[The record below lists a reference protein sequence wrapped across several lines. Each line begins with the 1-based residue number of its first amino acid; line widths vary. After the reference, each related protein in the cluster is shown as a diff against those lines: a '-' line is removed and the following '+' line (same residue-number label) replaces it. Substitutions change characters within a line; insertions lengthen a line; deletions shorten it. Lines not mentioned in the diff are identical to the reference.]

1 MDYFSSK
8 ARAPSTSPAQDDSL
22 ASDRDWILASELGDI
37 MANSFVVNQTDAP
50 AAIRVGDVLAD
61 SLRLFLARAVPFI
74 GLSLIAYAPTFI
86 FGLVVTAAHPGQ
98 SSIAFLGFITVIIR
112 LACASL
118 ANAAIIYGVVQEL
131 RGRGFTFSDSLSIG
145 FGRMG
150 AVIGLSLLVGILV
163 GLAMILLVVPGVIV
177 WTVYAVAVP
186 VCIVE
191 SLGPRASM
199 TRSSFLTKGNR
210 WRIFGIFVLIL
221 IASIVVGAIIG
232 FIAGISGSVQLVQF
246 ASFIIEAVVGAFNA
260 VAVGV
265 LYYQLRVARE
275 GADIEKIASVF
286 D

>member
-1 MDYFSSK
+1 MV
-8 ARAPSTSPAQDDSL
+8 
-22 ASDRDWILASELGDI
+22 
-37 MANSFVVNQTDAP
+37 NSFVVGQTGAP
-50 AAIRVGDVLAD
+50 AAIRVGDILAD

-74 GLSLIAYAPTFI
+74 GLSLIAYAPGFI
-86 FGLVVTAAHPGQ
+86 FGLAITASSPGP
-98 SSIAFLGFITVIIR
+98 SSAGVLGFITIIIR
-112 LACASL
+112 LACSSL

-131 RGRGFTFSDSLSIG
+131 RGRGFTFSDSLRIG

-150 AVIGLSLLVGILV
+150 AVVGLSLLVGLLV
-163 GLAMILLVVPGVIV
+163 GLAAILLLVPGLIV
-177 WTVYAVAVP
+177 WCVYAVAVP
-186 VCIVE
+186 VCVVE
-191 SLGPRASM
+191 SLGLRASM

-232 FIAGISGSVQLVQF
+232 FIAGKTGGIHLVQV
-246 ASFIIEAVVGAFNA
+246 ASFLIEAVVGSFNA

>member
-1 MDYFSSK
+1 
-8 ARAPSTSPAQDDSL
+8 
-22 ASDRDWILASELGDI
+22 
-37 MANSFVVNQTDAP
+37 MADSFVVGQTSAP

-86 FGLVVTAAHPGQ
+86 FGLLITASSPGT
-98 SSIAFLGFITVIIR
+98 SNAAALSFLTIIIR
-112 LACASL
+112 LACSSL

-131 RGRGFTFSDSLSIG
+131 RGRGFTFSDSLRIG

-150 AVIGLSLLVGILV
+150 VVIGLSLLVGILV
-163 GLAMILLVVPGVIV
+163 GLAAILLVVPGLIV
-177 WTVYAVAVP
+177 WCVYAVAVP

-210 WRIFGIFVLIL
+210 WRIFGLFVVIL
-221 IASIVVGAIIG
+221 IASIVIGAIIG
-232 FIAGISGSVQLVQF
+232 FLAGTAGGIRLVQI
-246 ASFIIEAVVGAFNA
+246 ASFLIESVVGAFNA

-265 LYYQLRVARE
+265 LYYQLRVAKE